1 MTKTRTKKVVAW
13 LLAFVLLTALTPFNV
28 LSANAGVGDF
38 PEPGEALRDPAVLAT
53 NGWSRLDMDG
63 YEGLERIVHTSLARI
78 AELERYEA
86 IIHGDALELDWGVLI
101 YANGHRTY
109 PIHEIFA
116 DGERMTFFIDH
127 SQGELVE
134 MYVRF
139 RSVVG
144 TVDTT
149 LFSFPVRHGT
159 ARRGTP
165 ASSPLFPADMS
176 TTSPNV
182 RSRPIGE
189 GSVLDVL
196 IPNPGSRLPYST
208 HPVARPD
215 TIPTT
220 PQAPIV
226 HGQTQNNPNPPTVTP
241 PAWEGTPPSQW
252 ARDSVERAGELGLL
266 PDGFRYGFQ
275 RPTTRAEFTRI
286 AVTLYEHHNGAVSG
300 RRQFNDTNCS
310 YVERAAHLG
319 IVNGTG
325 NGSFNPNANITRQE
339 AAVMLANL
347 SRAMGHPLP
356 NSPIP
361 IGLLFAD
368 SIQISDWAITA
379 VEQMHYSQIMTGTGN
394 NMFSPQEHY
403 AIQQAIHTI
412 MAIHGLV
419 GSVQ

>member
-1 MTKTRTKKVVAW
+1 MKQTKTRTKKVVAW

-28 LSANAGVGDF
+28 FSANAGDF
-38 PEPGEALRDPAVLAT
+38 PEPGEALRRQDVLDT
-53 NGWSRLDMDG
+53 TGWGSLEMDG
-63 YEGLERIVHTSLARI
+63 YEGLRRI
-78 AELERYEA
+78 ALTRMERVNEFDRLEA
-86 IIHGDALELDWGVLI
+86 IIVGDALEICWGVLI
-101 YANGHRTY
+101 YANDHRTY
-109 PIHEIFA
+109 AIHEIFA

-144 TVDTT
+144 SVDTRIY
-149 LFSFPVRHGT
+149 SFPVR
-159 ARRGTP
+159 ADNSRGTP
-165 ASSPLFPADMS
+165 ASQPLFPADMS
-176 TTSPNV
+176 VTSPN
-182 RSRPIGE
+182 RLTRPLGE
-189 GSVLDVL
+189 GSAADVL
-196 IPNPGSRLPYST
+196 VFSPGGRVPSST
-208 HPVARPD
+208 VSVERPD

-226 HGQTQNNPNPPTVTP
+226 HGQVQTNPNPPTVTP
-241 PAWEGTPPSQW
+241 PVWEGTPPSEW

-266 PDGFRYGFQ
+266 PDGFRNGFQ

-310 YVERAAHLG
+310 YVERAAYLN
-319 IVNGTG
+319 IVNGVG

-356 NSPIP
+356 NSPTPADMI
-361 IGLLFAD
+361 FAD
-368 SIQISDWAITA
+368 SVQISSWAATA
-379 VEQMHYSQIMTGTGN
+379 IGQMYHSNIMTGTGN
-394 NMFSPQEHY
+394 NMFSPLEHY

-412 MAIHGLV
+412 MAIHGLM
-419 GSVQ
+419 GDSG